1 MNSYSYEELSV
12 GTTETFEVEVTD
24 EMLRAFCEMSGDV
37 NPLHTDADF
46 AKSRGFD
53 SKVVYGMLTSSF
65 YSTLV
70 GVYLPGERCIL
81 QEISIKFR
89 KPVYVGDVIRVT
101 GRVIEKTDFV
111 KRVVIKAFAE
121 NQTGVKVNTATISV
135 GL

>member
-12 GTTETFEVEVTD
+12 GTTETFEVEVTE

-37 NPLHTDADF
+37 NPLHTDEDF

-89 KPVYVGDVIRVT
+89 KPVFVGDVIRVSGT
-101 GRVIEKTDFV
+101 VAEKIDFV
-111 KRVVIKAFAE
+111 KRVVIKAYAE
-121 NQTGVKVNTATISV
+121 NQMGVKVNTATISV

>member
-12 GTTETFEVEVTD
+12 GTTETFEVEVTE

-37 NPLHTDADF
+37 NPLHTDEDF

-65 YSTLV
+65 YSTLA

-89 KPVYVGDVIRVT
+89 KPVYVGDVIRVSGT
-101 GRVIEKTDFV
+101 VAEKIDFV
-111 KRVVIKAFAE
+111 KRVVIKAYAE
-121 NQTGVKVNTATISV
+121 NQMGVKVNTATISV